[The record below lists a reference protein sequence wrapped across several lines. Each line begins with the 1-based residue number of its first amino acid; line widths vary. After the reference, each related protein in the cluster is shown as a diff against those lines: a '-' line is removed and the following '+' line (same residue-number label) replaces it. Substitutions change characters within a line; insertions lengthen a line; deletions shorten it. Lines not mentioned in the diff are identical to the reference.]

1 MSIFPRYEL
10 FACCPKVCLPV
21 LHAFALV
28 VDTLSVQLV
37 RMPRRF
43 VQFLFRNRYSGIQ
56 APAFRNISGLRVF
69 VVCIQEKNNLNPKFG
84 NNCRL
89 IFTLFIE
96 GEDNPIRILYVT
108 GNDGERGHGGS
119 GFDHIHLEEDAM
131 KCGTAER
138 AVGWPQWPEIVSN
151 PLDRI

>member
-1 MSIFPRYEL
+1 MKRSDKAKIRI
-10 FACCPKVCLPV
+10 KGRKGHWV
-21 LHAFALV
+21 
-28 VDTLSVQLV
+28 
-37 RMPRRF
+37 
-43 VQFLFRNRYSGIQ
+43 
-56 APAFRNISGLRVF
+56 GLRVF
-69 VVCIQEKNNLNPKFG
+69 VVCIQEKNNLNPKFE